1 MRKFGTLAGIRIQ
14 NCLAIYGK
22 NNYNAK
28 DDIDRTQVMSSS
40 DVWEE
45 SILNKL
51 KVLVVDDSARA
62 AAMIQDSLRDD
73 EDVEI
78 VGHAE
83 DGVVAI
89 EMIRET
95 SPDVVFLDLIMPKM
109 DGLVVLEKVSKGL
122 PGIENRPDFIVVT
135 AVTQENVMQTAFQYG
150 ASYYVLKP
158 FEKETILAKIQQ
170 LKPDNKALLVNSR
183 EQYAKRDDRP
193 EYNLEMDVTNIIH
206 EIGVPAHI
214 KGYQYLR
221 DAIMMSVDD
230 SEMLNSITK
239 ILYPSIAKQHKTTPS
254 RVERAIRHAIE
265 VAWTRG
271 KVDTIDELFGYTVNN
286 GKGKPTNSEFVA
298 LIADKIRLEQK
309 MRG

>member
-1 MRKFGTLAGIRIQ
+1 M
-14 NCLAIYGK
+14 
-22 NNYNAK
+22 
-28 DDIDRTQVMSSS
+28 
-40 DVWEE
+40 
-45 SILNKL
+45 NKL
-51 KVLVVDDSARA
+51 KVLIVDDSVRVASV
-62 AAMIQDSLRDD
+62 IKDSLRDD
-73 EDVEI
+73 EEVEI
-78 VGHAE
+78 VAHVS
-83 DGVVAI
+83 DGMDAI

-95 SPDVVFLDLIMPKM
+95 APDVVFLDLIMPKM
-109 DGLVVLEKVSKGL
+109 DGLLVLEKVYKGVL
-122 PGIENRPDFIVVT
+122 GIEKRPQFIVVT

-158 FEKETILAKIQQ
+158 FEKETIQAKIQQ
-170 LKPDNKALLVNSR
+170 MKPNYKFQFMTNAEPGVV
-183 EQYAKRDDRP
+183 AKGNA

-221 DAIMMSVDD
+221 DAIMMSVGD

-239 ILYPSIAKQHKTTPS
+239 ILYPSIAKQHNTTPS

-298 LIADKIRLEQK
+298 LIADRIRLEQK
-309 MRG
+309 MRAN

>member
-1 MRKFGTLAGIRIQ
+1 M
-14 NCLAIYGK
+14 
-22 NNYNAK
+22 
-28 DDIDRTQVMSSS
+28 
-40 DVWEE
+40 
-45 SILNKL
+45 NKL

-122 PGIENRPDFIVVT
+122 PGIESRPDFIVVT
-135 AVTQENVMQTAFQYG
+135 AVTQENVMQTAFQTAFQYG

-170 LKPDNKALLVNSR
+170 VKPDNKALLVNSR

>member
-1 MRKFGTLAGIRIQ
+1 MIRCCSTLI
-14 NCLAIYGK
+14 
-22 NNYNAK
+22 
-28 DDIDRTQVMSSS
+28 
-40 DVWEE
+40 WEVKRV
-45 SILNKL
+45 NKL
-51 KVLVVDDSARA
+51 RVLIVDDSART
-62 AAMIQDSLRDD
+62 ISLIKDSLS
-73 EDVEI
+73 EDTEVEI
-78 VGHAE
+78 VGQAE
-83 DGVVAI
+83 NGVEAI

-95 SPDVVFLDLIMPKM
+95 KPDVVFLDLIMPKM
-109 DGLVVLEKVSKGL
+109 DGLLVLEKVCQGL
-122 PGIENRPDFIVVT
+122 PGIEKRPKFIAVT

-150 ASYYVLKP
+150 AAYYVLKP
-158 FEKETILAKIQQ
+158 FEKETIQAKIQQ
-170 LKPDNKALLVNSR
+170 LKPGALPIVMNYQSR
-183 EQYAKRDDRP
+183 ESDKKG
-193 EYNLEMDVTNIIH
+193 YNLEMDVTQIIH

-230 SEMLNSITK
+230 GEMLNSITK

-271 KVDTIDELFGYTVNN
+271 KVDTIDELFGYTVSN

-309 MRG
+309 MRKSY